1 VSDRPAASD
10 CVSRPAATRL
20 PPGRSYTRP
29 VSALATRL
37 LVLGVVRIFE
47 PANAYQLRRELL
59 SWEVD
64 RWANINPG
72 SVYGML
78 ASLEKAGLVSRHEL
92 VGVNGRPVGVY
103 TTTERGSAEFPA
115 LVERALR
122 TVEDWVDVA
131 DLRAA
136 LSMVPFVPR
145 GPVVDAV
152 GERILALSGI
162 VERMTGLRAG
172 ESGARAVPPH
182 VLEGFDLER
191 SLATVQLEWLRRY
204 RDLVAGGAFRFAG
217 ETGWDWM
224 PAEDDPGWAM
234 VRDRQ
239 LYLPQLPAEG

>member
-1 VSDRPAASD
+1 
-10 CVSRPAATRL
+10 
-20 PPGRSYTRP
+20 

-78 ASLEKAGLVSRHEL
+78 ASLDKAGLVRRHEL

-103 TTTERGSAEFPA
+103 TTTEAGAAEFPR

-122 TVEDWVDVA
+122 SIDDWVDVA
-131 DLRAA
+131 DLRAGLA
-136 LSMVPFVPR
+136 VVPFVTR
-145 GPVVDAV
+145 EIVIDAV
-152 GERILALSGI
+152 EERIRSITAI
-162 VERMTGLRAG
+162 VERMTAIQDAQADEQL
-172 ESGARAVPPH
+172 VPPH
-182 VLEGFDLER
+182 VAEGLTLEAA
-191 SLATVQLEWLRRY
+191 LAAVQLDWLRRY
-204 RDLVAGGAFRFAG
+204 LERVRGGALSFMG
-217 ETGWDWM
+217 EGGLGWQ
-224 PAEDDPGWAM
+224 PVSEDPGWSM

-239 LYLPQLPAEG
+239 HYLPQLDGGA

>member
-1 VSDRPAASD
+1 VEA
-10 CVSRPAATRL
+10 
-20 PPGRSYTRP
+20 RSYTRP

-78 ASLEKAGLVSRHEL
+78 ASLEKAGLVRRHEL

-103 TTTERGSAEFPA
+103 TTTEAGTREFPE
-115 LVERALR
+115 LVDRGMR
-122 TVEDWVDVA
+122 TVDDWVDVA

-136 LSMVPFVPR
+136 LAMAPFVPR
-145 GPVVDAV
+145 ATMVDAV
-152 GERILALSGI
+152 EERVRALGA
-162 VERMTGLRAG
+162 VLERMAGLEAG
-172 ESGARAVPPH
+172 QAAAQTVPPH
-182 VLEGFDLER
+182 VVEGFGLER
-191 SLATVQLEWLRRY
+191 ALAQVQLDWLRRY
-204 RDLVAGGAFRFAG
+204 RDLVAGGAFLFAG
-217 ETGWDWM
+217 EAGWDWT
-224 PAEDDPGWAM
+224 PADDDPGWAM

-239 LYLPQLPAEG
+239 HYLPQLDRNA